1 MKDTF
6 EHNVQKPE
14 NDKTQFRWI
23 IFVSIEPLDIM
34 SQKLRT
40 AEESYVDGLCVNGTF
55 GHNVQK
61 LRMAEASHVA
71 DLCINGTFGHNVQK
85 LRIAE
90 VSYVADLYIK
100 DASRQIVAE
109 VDISRKEG

>member
-6 EHNVQKPE
+6 GHNVQKL
-14 NDKTQFRWI
+14 KTTKPSFADNLCINRT
-23 IFVSIEPLDIM
+23 FGHNV
-34 SQKLRT
+34 QKLRT
-40 AEESYVDGLCVNGTF
+40 AEESYVD
-55 GHNVQK
+55 
-61 LRMAEASHVA
+61 

-100 DASRQIVAE
+100 DASRQIVAKW
-109 VDISRKEG
+109 ISAEKRDEFESNSLPAPASASL